1 MITLQL
7 EDDAQQALIEA
18 LDSYLGD
25 LRYEIGNTD
34 SKDFRDVLKEKKA
47 LLNDTLVKLKEGAK
61 AV

>member
-7 EDDAQQALIEA
+7 EHDAQQALIEA

-34 SKDFRDVLKEKKA
+34 SKDFRDTLKEKKA
-47 LLNDTLVKLKEGAK
+47 LLNDTLIKLKEGAV
-61 AV
+61 AA